1 MKIKDLHSLFLNST
15 GVSTDTRSIKSGT
28 IFFALKG
35 DNFNANKFATDAIDL
50 GALFSVVDEEPEIK
64 NDKLIVVNN
73 VLEALQD
80 LAHFH
85 RKYLG
90 IPIIAIT
97 GSNGKTTS
105 KELISSV
112 LSEQFT
118 VFATKG
124 NFNNHIGV
132 PLTLL
137 EMDNSTNIGVVE
149 MGANHIGEIRKL
161 CEIAAPD
168 YGYITNFG
176 KAHLEGFGSLQ
187 GVIIGKSELYDY
199 LISNSGLVFIN
210 ADDSK
215 QLKQIKDYNNIFKF
229 SKSKNSDLEI
239 SIQSKTPFVK
249 INFLDQQIQSQ
260 LIGAYN
266 FSNIAAAISIGH
278 YFELDFLK
286 IKKGIESYQSK
297 NNRSQI
303 IKQKSNTIILDAY
316 NANPTSM
323 NAALDNFSLMKVD
336 NKIVILGDMFE
347 LGDESFNEHKAVIDL
362 VNSLN
367 FSFTYYV
374 GQHFIKHKFLSESV
388 FFFENTDVLKRHFQS
403 LSISNS
409 VILVKGSRG
418 MSLEVLLQYL

>member
-35 DNFNANKFATDAIDL
+35 DNFNANKFAADAIEL
-50 GALFSVVDEEPEIK
+50 GALFSVVDEEPETE

-85 RKYLG
+85 RKYLD

-137 EMDNSTNIGVVE
+137 DMDNSTNIGVVE

-187 GVIIGKSELYDY
+187 GVIRGKSELYDY

-239 SIQSKTPFVK
+239 SMQSKTPFVK
-249 INFLDQQIQSQ
+249 INFLDQEIQSQ
-260 LIGAYN
+260 LIGVYN

-297 NNRSQI
+297 NNRSQV

-323 NAALDNFSLMKVD
+323 NAALDNFSLMKGD

-388 FFFENTDVLKRHFQS
+388 FFFDSTDVLKRHFQS

-418 MSLEVLLQYL
+418 MSLEVLLKYL

>member
-35 DNFNANKFATDAIDL
+35 DNFNANKFAADAIEL
-50 GALFSVVDEEPEIK
+50 GALFSVVDEEPETE
-64 NDKLIVVNN
+64 NDKLIVVDN

-85 RKYLG
+85 RKYLD

-137 EMDNSTNIGVVE
+137 DMDNSTNIGVVE

-187 GVIIGKSELYDY
+187 GVIRGKSELYDY

-239 SIQSKTPFVK
+239 SMQSKTPFVK
-249 INFLDQQIQSQ
+249 INFLDQEIQSQ
-260 LIGAYN
+260 LIGVYN

-323 NAALDNFSLMKVD
+323 NAALDNFSLMKGD

-374 GQHFIKHKFLSESV
+374 GQHFIKHKYLSESV
-388 FFFENTDVLKRHFQS
+388 FFFDSTDVLKRHFQS

-418 MSLEVLLQYL
+418 MSLEVLLKYL

>member
-35 DNFNANKFATDAIDL
+35 DNFNANKFAADAIEL
-50 GALFSVVDEEPEIK
+50 GALFSVVDEEPETE
-64 NDKLIVVNN
+64 NDKLIVVDN

-85 RKYLG
+85 RKYLD

-137 EMDNSTNIGVVE
+137 DMDNSTNIGVVE

-187 GVIIGKSELYDY
+187 GVIRGKSELYDY

-215 QLKQIKDYNNIFKF
+215 QLKQIKDYNNVFKF
-229 SKSKNSDLEI
+229 SKSKNSDSEI
-239 SIQSKTPFVK
+239 SMQAKTPFVK
-249 INFLDQQIQSQ
+249 INFLDQEIQSQ

-286 IKKGIESYQSK
+286 IKKGIELYQPK

-323 NAALDNFSLMKVD
+323 NAALDNFSLMKGD

-388 FFFENTDVLKRHFQS
+388 FFFDSTDVLKRHFQS

>member
-35 DNFNANKFATDAIDL
+35 DNFNANKFAIDAIEL
-50 GALFSVVDEEPEIK
+50 GALFSVVDEEPEIE

-73 VLEALQD
+73 VLQALQD

-85 RKYLG
+85 RKYLD

-187 GVIIGKSELYDY
+187 GVIRGKSELYDY

-215 QLKQIKDYNNIFKF
+215 QLIQIKDYNNVFKF

-239 SIQSKTPFVK
+239 SMQAKTPFVK
-249 INFLDQQIQSQ
+249 INFLDQEIQSQ

-286 IKKGIESYQSK
+286 IKKGIELYQPK

-323 NAALDNFSLMKVD
+323 NAALDNFSLMKGY

-367 FSFTYYV
+367 FTFTYYV
-374 GQHFIKHKFLSESV
+374 GQHFIKHKFLSERV
-388 FFFENTDVLKRHFQS
+388 FFFDNTDVLKRHFQS

>member
-35 DNFNANKFATDAIDL
+35 DNFNANKFAADAIEL
-50 GALFSVVDEEPEIK
+50 GALFSVVDEEPETE
-64 NDKLIVVNN
+64 NDKLIVVDN

-85 RKYLG
+85 RKYLD

-187 GVIIGKSELYDY
+187 GVIRGKSELYDY

-215 QLKQIKDYNNIFKF
+215 QLKQIKDYNNVFKF
-229 SKSKNSDLEI
+229 SKSKNSDSEI
-239 SIQSKTPFVK
+239 SMQAKTPFVK
-249 INFLDQQIQSQ
+249 INFLDQEIQSQ
-260 LIGAYN
+260 LIGVYN

-323 NAALDNFSLMKVD
+323 NAALDNFSLMKGD

-374 GQHFIKHKFLSESV
+374 GQHFIKHKFLSERV
-388 FFFENTDVLKRHFQS
+388 FFFDNTDVLKRHFQS

>member
-35 DNFNANKFATDAIDL
+35 DNFNANKFATDAIEL
-50 GALFSVVDEEPEIK
+50 GALFSVVDEEPEIE

-73 VLEALQD
+73 VLETLQD

-85 RKYLG
+85 RKYLD

-105 KELISSV
+105 KELISLV

-137 EMDNSTNIGVVE
+137 EMDDSTDIGVVE

-187 GVIIGKSELYDY
+187 GVIRGKSELYDY

-215 QLKQIKDYNNIFKF
+215 QLKQIKDYNNVFKF

-239 SIQSKTPFVK
+239 SMQVKTPFVK
-249 INFLDQQIQSQ
+249 INFLDQEIQSQ

-286 IKKGIESYQSK
+286 IKKGIESYQPK
-297 NNRSQI
+297 NNRSQVV
-303 IKQKSNTIILDAY
+303 KQKSNTIILDAY

-323 NAALDNFSLMKVD
+323 NAALENFSLMKGD
-336 NKIVILGDMFE
+336 NKIVVLGDMFE

-367 FSFTYYV
+367 FSSIYYI
-374 GQHFIKHKFLSESV
+374 GQHFNKHKFLSERE
-388 FFFENTDVLKRHFQS
+388 FFLKIQMF
-403 LSISNS
+403 
-409 VILVKGSRG
+409 
-418 MSLEVLLQYL
+418 

>member
-1 MKIKDLHSLFLNST
+1 MKIKDLHSLFLNSK

-35 DNFNANKFATDAIDL
+35 DNFNANKFATDAIEL
-50 GALFSVVDEEPEIK
+50 GALFSVVDEEPEIE

-85 RKYLG
+85 RKYLD

-137 EMDNSTNIGVVE
+137 EMDNSTNIGVIE

-187 GVIIGKSELYDY
+187 GVIRGKRELYDY

-215 QLKQIKDYNNIFKF
+215 QLKQIKDYNNVFKF

-239 SIQSKTPFVK
+239 FMQAKTPFVK
-249 INFLDQQIQSQ
+249 INFLDQEIQSQ

-286 IKKGIESYQSK
+286 IKKGIELYQPK

-323 NAALDNFSLMKVD
+323 NAALDNFSLMKGD

-367 FSFTYYV
+367 FTFTYYV
-374 GQHFIKHKFLSESV
+374 GQYFIKHKFLSESV
-388 FFFENTDVLKRHFQS
+388 FFFDNTDVLKRHFQS

>member
-35 DNFNANKFATDAIDL
+35 DNFNANKFAADAIEL
-50 GALFSVVDEEPEIK
+50 GALFSVVDEEPETE
-64 NDKLIVVNN
+64 NDKLIVVDN

-85 RKYLG
+85 RKYLD

-187 GVIIGKSELYDY
+187 GVIRGKSELYDY

-215 QLKQIKDYNNIFKF
+215 QLKQIKDYNNVFKF
-229 SKSKNSDLEI
+229 SKSKNSDSEI
-239 SIQSKTPFVK
+239 SMQAKTPFVK
-249 INFLDQQIQSQ
+249 INFLDQEIQSQ

-323 NAALDNFSLMKVD
+323 NAALDNFSLMKGD

-388 FFFENTDVLKRHFQS
+388 FFFDSTDVLKRHFQS

>member
-35 DNFNANKFATDAIDL
+35 DNFNANKFAADAIEL
-50 GALFSVVDEEPEIK
+50 GALFSVVDEEPEK
-64 NDKLIVVNN
+64 ENDKLIVVDN

-85 RKYLG
+85 RKYLD

-187 GVIIGKSELYDY
+187 GVIRGKSELYDY
-199 LISNSGLVFIN
+199 LISNSGVVFIN

-239 SIQSKTPFVK
+239 SMQSKTPFVK
-249 INFLDQQIQSQ
+249 INFLDQEIQSQ
-260 LIGAYN
+260 LIGVYN

-286 IKKGIESYQSK
+286 IKKGIELYQPK

-323 NAALDNFSLMKVD
+323 NAALDNFSLMKGD

-388 FFFENTDVLKRHFQS
+388 FFFDSTDVLKRHFQS

-418 MSLEVLLQYL
+418 MSLEVLLKYL

>member
-35 DNFNANKFATDAIDL
+35 DNFNANKFATDAIEL

-85 RKYLG
+85 RKYLD

-187 GVIIGKSELYDY
+187 GVIRGKSELYDY

-239 SIQSKTPFVK
+239 SVQSKTPFVK
-249 INFLDQQIQSQ
+249 INFLDQEIQSQ
-260 LIGAYN
+260 LIGVYN

-323 NAALDNFSLMKVD
+323 NAALDNFSLMKGD

-367 FSFTYYV
+367 VSFTYYV

-388 FFFENTDVLKRHFQS
+388 FFFENTDILKRHFQS

>member
-35 DNFNANKFATDAIDL
+35 DNFNANKFAADAIEL
-50 GALFSVVDEEPEIK
+50 GALFSVVDEEPETE
-64 NDKLIVVNN
+64 NDKLIVVDN

-85 RKYLG
+85 RKYLD

-187 GVIIGKSELYDY
+187 GVIRGKSELYDY
-199 LISNSGLVFIN
+199 LISNSGVVFIN

-229 SKSKNSDLEI
+229 SKSKNSDSEI
-239 SIQSKTPFVK
+239 SMQAKTPFVK
-249 INFLDQQIQSQ
+249 INFLDQEIQSQ

-286 IKKGIESYQSK
+286 IKKGIELYQPK

-323 NAALDNFSLMKVD
+323 NAALDNFSLMKGD

-388 FFFENTDVLKRHFQS
+388 FFFDSTDVLKRHFQS

>member
-1 MKIKDLHSLFLNST
+1 MKIKDLHSLFLNSK

-35 DNFNANKFATDAIDL
+35 DNFNANKFATDAIEL
-50 GALFSVVDEEPEIK
+50 GALFSVVDEEPEIE

-85 RKYLG
+85 RKYLD

-137 EMDNSTNIGVVE
+137 EMDNSTNIGVIE

-187 GVIIGKSELYDY
+187 GVIRGKRELYDY

-215 QLKQIKDYNNIFKF
+215 QLKQIKDYNNVFKF

-239 SIQSKTPFVK
+239 FMQAKTPFVK
-249 INFLDQQIQSQ
+249 INFLDQEIQSQ

-286 IKKGIESYQSK
+286 IKKGIELYQPK

-323 NAALDNFSLMKVD
+323 NVALDNFSLMKGD

-367 FSFTYYV
+367 FTFTYYV
-374 GQHFIKHKFLSESV
+374 GQYFIKHKFLSESV
-388 FFFENTDVLKRHFQS
+388 FFFDNTDVLKRHFQS

>member
-1 MKIKDLHSLFLNST
+1 MKIKDLHCLFLNST

-35 DNFNANKFATDAIDL
+35 DNFNANKFATDAIEL
-50 GALFSVVDEEPEIK
+50 GALFSVVDEEPEIE

-73 VLEALQD
+73 VLQALQD

-85 RKYLG
+85 RKCLD

-112 LSEQFT
+112 LCQQFT
-118 VFATKG
+118 VFATRG

-187 GVIIGKSELYDY
+187 GVIRGKSELYDY

-229 SKSKNSDLEI
+229 SKSKNSDLDI
-239 SIQSKTPFVK
+239 SMQAKTPFVK

-278 YFELDFLK
+278 YFEL
-286 IKKGIESYQSK
+286 GE
-297 NNRSQI
+297 
-303 IKQKSNTIILDAY
+303 
-316 NANPTSM
+316 
-323 NAALDNFSLMKVD
+323 
-336 NKIVILGDMFE
+336 
-347 LGDESFNEHKAVIDL
+347 
-362 VNSLN
+362 
-367 FSFTYYV
+367 
-374 GQHFIKHKFLSESV
+374 
-388 FFFENTDVLKRHFQS
+388 
-403 LSISNS
+403 
-409 VILVKGSRG
+409 
-418 MSLEVLLQYL
+418 

>member
-1 MKIKDLHSLFLNST
+1 MKIKDLHSLFLNSK

-35 DNFNANKFATDAIDL
+35 DNFNANKFATDAIEL
-50 GALFSVVDEEPEIK
+50 GALFSVVDEEPEIE

-85 RKYLG
+85 RKYLD

-187 GVIIGKSELYDY
+187 GVIRGKRELYDY

-215 QLKQIKDYNNIFKF
+215 QLKQIKDYNNVFKF

-239 SIQSKTPFVK
+239 FMQAKTPFVK
-249 INFLDQQIQSQ
+249 INFLDQEIQSQ

-286 IKKGIESYQSK
+286 IKKGIELYQPK

-323 NAALDNFSLMKVD
+323 NAALDNFSLMKGD

-367 FSFTYYV
+367 FTFTYYV
-374 GQHFIKHKFLSESV
+374 GQYFIKHKFLSESV
-388 FFFENTDVLKRHFQS
+388 FFFDNTDVLKRHFQS

>member
-35 DNFNANKFATDAIDL
+35 DNFNANKFAADAIEL
-50 GALFSVVDEEPEIK
+50 GALFSVVDEEPETE

-85 RKYLG
+85 RKYLD

-137 EMDNSTNIGVVE
+137 DMDNSTNIGVVE

-187 GVIIGKSELYDY
+187 GVIRGKSELYDY

-215 QLKQIKDYNNIFKF
+215 QLKQIKDYNNVFKF

-239 SIQSKTPFVK
+239 SMQSKTPFVK
-249 INFLDQQIQSQ
+249 INFLDQEIQSQ

-323 NAALDNFSLMKVD
+323 NAALDNFSLMKGD

-388 FFFENTDVLKRHFQS
+388 FFFDSTDVLKRHFQS

>member
-1 MKIKDLHSLFLNST
+1 MKIKDLHSLFLNSK

-35 DNFNANKFATDAIDL
+35 DNFNANKFATDAIEL
-50 GALFSVVDEEPEIK
+50 GALFSVVDEEPEIE

-85 RKYLG
+85 RKYLD

-187 GVIIGKSELYDY
+187 GVIRGKRELYDY

-215 QLKQIKDYNNIFKF
+215 QLKQIKDYNNVFKF

-239 SIQSKTPFVK
+239 FMQAKTPFVK
-249 INFLDQQIQSQ
+249 INFLDQEIQSQ

-286 IKKGIESYQSK
+286 IKKGIELYQPK

-323 NAALDNFSLMKVD
+323 NVALDNFSLMKGD

-367 FSFTYYV
+367 FTFTYYV
-374 GQHFIKHKFLSESV
+374 GQYFIKHKFLSESV
-388 FFFENTDVLKRHFQS
+388 FFFDNTDVLKRHFQS

>member
-1 MKIKDLHSLFLNST
+1 MKINQLHELFLKSN
-15 GVSTDTRSIKSGT
+15 GVSTDTRKIETDT

-35 DNFNANKFATDAIDL
+35 KNFNANSFAQKAIDL
-50 GALFSVVDEEPEIK
+50 GAKYSVIDKDSLKK
-64 NDKLIVVNN
+64 NDKFILVED
-73 VLEALQD
+73 VLETLQQ
-80 LAHFH
+80 LANFH
-85 RKYLG
+85 RKYLK
-90 IPIIAIT
+90 IPILAIT

-105 KELISSV
+105 KELINSV
-112 LSEQFT
+112 LSKQFRT
-118 VFATKG
+118 SATKG
-124 NFNNHIGV
+124 NLNNHIGV

-137 EMDNSTNIGVVE
+137 KMDHSIDFGIVE
-149 MGANHIGEIRKL
+149 LGANHLEEIKEL
-161 CEIAAPD
+161 CKIAEPN

-176 KAHLEGFGSLQ
+176 KAHLEGFGSIQ
-187 GVIIGKSELYDY
+187 GVIKGKSELYDY
-199 LISNSGLVFIN
+199 LISTNGLIFIN

-239 SIQSKTPFVK
+239 SMQSKTPFVK
-249 INFLDQQIQSQ
+249 INFLDQEIQSQ
-260 LIGAYN
+260 LIGVYN

-323 NAALDNFSLMKVD
+323 NAALDNFSLMKGD

-388 FFFENTDVLKRHFQS
+388 FFFDSTDVLKRHFKS

-418 MSLEVLLQYL
+418 MSLEVLLKYL

>member
-35 DNFNANKFATDAIDL
+35 DNFNANKFAADAIEL
-50 GALFSVVDEEPEIK
+50 GALFSVVDEEPETE
-64 NDKLIVVNN
+64 NDKLIVVDN
-73 VLEALQD
+73 VLEVLQD

-85 RKYLG
+85 RKYLD

-187 GVIIGKSELYDY
+187 GVIRGKSELYDY

-239 SIQSKTPFVK
+239 SMQSKTPFVK
-249 INFLDQQIQSQ
+249 INFLDQEIQSQ
-260 LIGAYN
+260 LIGVYN

-323 NAALDNFSLMKVD
+323 NAALDNFSLMKGD

-388 FFFENTDVLKRHFQS
+388 FFFDSTDVLKRHFKS
-403 LSISNS
+403 LSINNS

-418 MSLEVLLQYL
+418 MSLEVLLKYL

>member
-35 DNFNANKFATDAIDL
+35 DNFNANKFAADAIEL
-50 GALFSVVDEEPEIK
+50 GALFSVVDEEPETE
-64 NDKLIVVNN
+64 NDKLIVVDN
-73 VLEALQD
+73 VLEVLQD

-85 RKYLG
+85 RKYLD

-187 GVIIGKSELYDY
+187 GVIRGKSELYDY

-239 SIQSKTPFVK
+239 SMQSKTPFVK
-249 INFLDQQIQSQ
+249 INFLDQEIQSQ
-260 LIGAYN
+260 LIGVYN

-323 NAALDNFSLMKVD
+323 NAALDNFSLMKGD

-388 FFFENTDVLKRHFQS
+388 FFFDSTDVLKRHFKS

-418 MSLEVLLQYL
+418 MSLEVLLKYL

>member
-1 MKIKDLHSLFLNST
+1 MKIKDLHCLFLNST

-35 DNFNANKFATDAIDL
+35 DNFNANKFATDAIEL
-50 GALFSVVDEEPEIK
+50 GALFSVVDEEPEIE

-73 VLEALQD
+73 VLQALQD

-85 RKYLG
+85 RKCLD

-112 LSEQFT
+112 LCQQFT
-118 VFATKG
+118 VFATRG

-187 GVIIGKSELYDY
+187 GVIRGKSELYDY

-229 SKSKNSDLEI
+229 SKSKNSDLDI
-239 SIQSKTPFVK
+239 SMQAKTPFVK

-286 IKKGIESYQSK
+286 IKKGIESYQPK

-303 IKQKSNTIILDAY
+303 IKQKSNKIISDAY

-323 NAALDNFSLMKVD
+323 NAALDNFSLMKGD

-347 LGDESFNEHKAVIDL
+347 LGVHSKSEHQAVIDE

-367 FSFTYYV
+367 FSSSYYV
-374 GQHFIKHKFLSESV
+374 GSH
-388 FFFENTDVLKRHFQS
+388 FFELAYDSSKANFFKTTESFRNQLQS
-403 LSISNS
+403 LAFKGAL
-409 VILVKGSRG
+409 ILIKGSRG
-418 MSLEVLLQYL
+418 MALETLLDSI

>member
-35 DNFNANKFATDAIDL
+35 DNFNANKFAADAIEL
-50 GALFSVVDEEPEIK
+50 GALFSVIDEEPETE
-64 NDKLIVVNN
+64 NDKLIVVDN

-85 RKYLG
+85 RKYLD

-187 GVIIGKSELYDY
+187 GVIRGKSELYDY

-239 SIQSKTPFVK
+239 SMQSKTPFFK
-249 INFLDQQIQSQ
+249 INFLNQEIQSQ
-260 LIGAYN
+260 LIGVYN

-323 NAALDNFSLMKVD
+323 NAALDNFSLMKGD

-367 FSFTYYV
+367 FSSTYYV
-374 GQHFIKHKFLSESV
+374 GQHFIKHKFLSERA
-388 FFFENTDVLKRHFQS
+388 FFFEDTDVLKRHFQS

-409 VILVKGSRG
+409 VILIKGSRG

>member
-35 DNFNANKFATDAIDL
+35 DNFNANKFAADAIEL
-50 GALFSVVDEEPEIK
+50 GALFSVVDEEPETE
-64 NDKLIVVNN
+64 NDKLIVVDN

-85 RKYLG
+85 RKYLD

-187 GVIIGKSELYDY
+187 GVIRGKSELYDY

-239 SIQSKTPFVK
+239 SMQSKTPFVK
-249 INFLDQQIQSQ
+249 INFLDQEIQSQ
-260 LIGAYN
+260 LIGVYN

-323 NAALDNFSLMKVD
+323 NAALDNFSLMKGD

-388 FFFENTDVLKRHFQS
+388 FFFDSTDVLKRHFQS

>member
-35 DNFNANKFATDAIDL
+35 DNFNANKFATDAIEL
-50 GALFSVVDEEPEIK
+50 GALFSVVDEEPEIE

-85 RKYLG
+85 RKYLD

-187 GVIIGKSELYDY
+187 GVIRAKSELYDY

-210 ADDSK
+210 ANDSK
-215 QLKQIKDYNNIFKF
+215 QLKQIKDYNNVFKF

-239 SIQSKTPFVK
+239 SMQVKTPFVK
-249 INFLDQQIQSQ
+249 INFLDQEIQSQ

-266 FSNIAAAISIGH
+266 FSNIAAAISIGY

-286 IKKGIESYQSK
+286 IKKGIELYQPK

-323 NAALDNFSLMKVD
+323 NAALDNFSLMKGD

-367 FSFTYYV
+367 FTFTYFV

-388 FFFENTDVLKRHFQS
+388 FFFDNTDVLKRHFQS

>member
-1 MKIKDLHSLFLNST
+1 MKIKDLHRLFLNST

-35 DNFNANKFATDAIDL
+35 DNFNANKFAADAIEL
-50 GALFSVVDEEPEIK
+50 GALFSVVDEEPEIE

-73 VLEALQD
+73 VLETLQD

-85 RKYLG
+85 RKFLD

-118 VFATKG
+118 VFATIG

-137 EMDNSTNIGVVE
+137 EMNNSTNIGVVE

-176 KAHLEGFGSLQ
+176 KAHLEGFGSLE
-187 GVIIGKSELYDY
+187 GVIMGKSELYDY

-239 SIQSKTPFVK
+239 SMQSKTPFVK

-266 FSNIAAAISIGH
+266 FSNIAVAISIGH

-323 NAALDNFSLMKVD
+323 NAALDNFSLMKGD

-367 FSFTYYV
+367 FSSAYYV
-374 GQHFIKHKFLSESV
+374 GQHFIKHKFLSERV
-388 FFFENTDVLKRHFQS
+388 FFFEDTDVLKRYFQS
-403 LSISNS
+403 LLISNS
-409 VILVKGSRG
+409 VILVKGSRR
-418 MSLEVLLQYL
+418 MSLEVLLKYL

>member
-35 DNFNANKFATDAIDL
+35 DNFNANKFATNAIEL
-50 GALFSVVDEEPEIK
+50 GALFSVVDEEPEIE

-73 VLEALQD
+73 VLETLQD

-85 RKYLG
+85 RKYLD

-105 KELISSV
+105 KELISLV

-137 EMDNSTNIGVVE
+137 EMDDSTDIGVVE

-187 GVIIGKSELYDY
+187 GVIRGKSELYDY

-215 QLKQIKDYNNIFKF
+215 QLKQIKDYNNVFKF

-239 SIQSKTPFVK
+239 SMQVKTPFVK
-249 INFLDQQIQSQ
+249 INFLDQEIQSQ

-286 IKKGIESYQSK
+286 IKKGIESYQPK
-297 NNRSQI
+297 NNRSQVV
-303 IKQKSNTIILDAY
+303 KQKSNTIILDAY

-323 NAALDNFSLMKVD
+323 NAALENFSLMKGD
-336 NKIVILGDMFE
+336 NKIVVLGDMFE

-367 FSFTYYV
+367 FSSIYYI
-374 GQHFIKHKFLSESV
+374 GQHFNKHKFLSERE
-388 FFFENTDVLKRHFQS
+388 FFFENTDVLKEHFQS

>member
-1 MKIKDLHSLFLNST
+1 MKIKDLHRLFLNST

-35 DNFNANKFATDAIDL
+35 DNFNANKFAADAIEL
-50 GALFSVVDEEPEIK
+50 GALFSVVDEEPETE
-64 NDKLIVVNN
+64 NDKLIVVDN

-85 RKYLG
+85 RKYLD

-187 GVIIGKSELYDY
+187 GVIRGKSELYDY

-239 SIQSKTPFVK
+239 SMQSKTPFVK
-249 INFLDQQIQSQ
+249 INFLDQEIQSQ
-260 LIGAYN
+260 LIGVYN

-323 NAALDNFSLMKVD
+323 NAALDNFSLMKGD

-374 GQHFIKHKFLSESV
+374 GQHFIKHKYLSESV
-388 FFFENTDVLKRHFQS
+388 FFFDNTDVLKRHFQS

-418 MSLEVLLQYL
+418 MSLEVLLKYL